1 MKSLDKNTSSLI
13 KKKIIKYKIK
23 CFIKY
28 LFLMLIFNY
37 CKKINK
43 IISNTEN
50 FMETDKIRFNY
61 FKRNYGYL
69 LKCQ

>member
-1 MKSLDKNTSSLI
+1 MKSFDKNTSSLI
-13 KKKIIKYKIK
+13 KIKIIKNKIK
-23 CFIKY
+23 FIIKY

-37 CKKINK
+37 CKKIKK

-61 FKRNYGYL
+61 FKKNYGYL
-69 LKCQ
+69 LKGQ